1 MTAKWFIACALLVLL
16 VPVVLR
22 LAGEWIVRRWR
33 L

>member
-1 MTAKWFIACALLVLL
+1 MTAKWFIACTLL

-22 LAGEWIVRRWR
+22 LAGEWIVRRWK